1 MRRCA
6 MNLAESLLVIVVL
19 FASCAWGQG
28 YPNKPVKLIVP
39 MTPGGGNDIIGRTL
53 AQPLQERLHQPIV
66 IENRPG
72 AGGNVGTEFVARA
85 PADGYTLLLVSNAQV
100 MNPWLYKQLPFDI
113 IRDFSPVAMLAALP
127 MLVLTNP
134 SLPVKSIAELIAYAH
149 ANPGTLSY
157 ASPGTGT
164 PHHLA
169 TELFKK
175 MTGIDMVHVPYKG
188 GAPAVTALIAGE
200 VQVMFGVVATTM
212 PHIKAGK
219 LRALAT
225 AEAKRIP
232 MLPDLP
238 PVAETGIE
246 GFSVGIWYGIMAPA
260 GTPAGVVSRL
270 SEETRRVLELPEIRE
285 RLLAQGFVITYQDP
299 NELRSAMVADYDKWG
314 KIIREAGIKSAN

>member
-19 FASCAWGQG
+19 FTTCAWGQG
-28 YPNKPVKLIVP
+28 YPNRPIKLIVP
-39 MTPGGGNDIIGRTL
+39 LTPGGGNDIIGRTL

-100 MNPWLYKQLPFDI
+100 MNPWLYRQLPFDI
-113 IRDFSPVAMLAALP
+113 MRDFSPVAMLATLP

-134 SLPVKSIAELIAYAH
+134 SLPVTSIAELIAYAK
-149 ANPGTLSY
+149 ANPGKLSY
-157 ASPGTGT
+157 ASPGAGT

-175 MTGIDMVHVPYKG
+175 MTGTDMVHVPYKG
-188 GAPAVTALIAGE
+188 GAPAVAAVVAGE
-200 VQVMFGVVATTM
+200 VQMMFGVVATTM
-212 PHIKAGK
+212 PLIKAGK

-232 MLPDLP
+232 MLPELP
-238 PVAETGIE
+238 TVAESGIE
-246 GFSVGIWYGIMAPA
+246 GFGVGIWFGIIGPA

-270 SEETRRVLELPEIRE
+270 SEETRQVLELPLIRE
-285 RLLAQGFVITYQDP
+285 RLPAQGFVIGYQNPD
-299 NELRSAMVADYDKWG
+299 EFRSAMVADYDKWG
-314 KIIREAGIKSAN
+314 KVIRAVGVTAE